1 MQQFKGYVI
10 KYIIMLQFLFLF
22 QFLLMASCSSYQAVS
37 DLDIPK
43 YLGTW
48 YQVYYDDFD
57 KLFQNGKCST
67 AEYSMGEDN
76 IVQVL
81 NKELDKDNKPQSISG
96 IAYYKEGDSGG
107 YLTVKLENNIP
118 APYWVLQLGPIISN
132 SYQYSIVS
140 DDKGISLF
148 VLARNVDDFYK
159 KYNEEVLQ
167 FINDNGFDKKWNS
180 PKMINQTNCAY
191 F

>member
-1 MQQFKGYVI
+1 MQQFKGFAFL
-10 KYIIMLQFLFLF
+10 YIIMLRILFLF

-48 YQVYYDDFD
+48 YQVYGDDFD

-67 AEYSMGEDN
+67 AEYSMGEGN
-76 IVQVL
+76 TIQVL
-81 NKELDKDNKPQSISG
+81 NKELDNNDKQNSISG

-107 YLTVKLENNIP
+107 CLTVKLENNNP
-118 APYWVLQLGPIISN
+118 APYWVLKLGPIISN
-132 SYQYSIVS
+132 QYEYSIIS
-140 DDKGISLF
+140 DDKALSLF
-148 VLARNVDDFYK
+148 VLTRNVDNFYK
-159 KYNEEVLQ
+159 KYNEDVLQ
-167 FINDNGFDKKWNS
+167 IINDMGFDKIWNS
-180 PKMINQTNCAY
+180 PKVMNQTNCAY